1 MAFKMSPIGKKKCPY
16 SPMQKKGL
24 INPSPVK
31 LSPRAKAEA
40 MQRAKAA
47 GYKTFDEYFRAI
59 YGDKTADIIDRGN
72 TSPPIRS

>member
-31 LSPRAKAEA
+31 ENGNVKTIKFKANENKKSDKFDISQAKVDEA
-40 MQRAKAA
+40 QARVNEKAKET
-47 GYKTFDEYFRAI
+47 GSY
-59 YGDKTADIIDRGN
+59 
-72 TSPPIRS
+72 